1 MLKLIIW
8 CKPFA
13 KYLLVAWIMAVII
26 VSSIPHLPTLKI
38 HTARTDIRLDHLIHF
53 CEYSIMAL
61 MAFLSFSGREF
72 EMNYKKWI
80 LLTLGLILFAILD
93 ELHQKLI
100 PGRAYSIKD
109 IMSNVSG
116 ILTVLIFSI
125 VVFRMI
131 RKRQYQHYLTVDSN
145 KTITTEEPNNN

>member
-13 KYLLVAWIMAVII
+13 KYLLAAWVLAVII

-38 HTARTDIRLDHLIHF
+38 HTAKSDIRLDYLIHF
-53 CEYSIMAL
+53 CEYGIMAL
-61 MAFLSFSGREF
+61 MAFLSFAGKDF
-72 EMNYKKWI
+72 KMNYKRWI
-80 LLTLGLILFAILD
+80 LLTMGLILFAILD

-100 PGRAYSIKD
+100 PGRSFNIKD
-109 IMSNVSG
+109 ILSNISG
-116 ILTVLIFSI
+116 ILAVLVFCI

-131 RKRQYQHYLTVDSN
+131 IRKENLY
-145 KTITTEEPNNN
+145 

>member
-13 KYLLVAWIMAVII
+13 KYLLTAWVLAVII

-38 HTARTDIRLDHLIHF
+38 HTAKSDIRLDYLIHF
-53 CEYSIMAL
+53 CEYGIMAL
-61 MAFLSFSGREF
+61 MAFLSFAGKDF
-72 EMNYKKWI
+72 KMNYKRWI
-80 LLTLGLILFAILD
+80 LLTMGLILFAILD

-100 PGRAYSIKD
+100 PGRSFNIKD
-109 IMSNVSG
+109 ILSNISG
-116 ILTVLIFSI
+116 ILAVLGFCI

-131 RKRQYQHYLTVDSN
+131 IRKENLY
-145 KTITTEEPNNN
+145 

>member
-1 MLKLIIW
+1 MIRLIIW

-13 KYLLVAWIMAVII
+13 KYLLAAWIIAVII

-38 HTARTDIRLDHLIHF
+38 HTAKSDIRLDYLIHF
-53 CEYSIMAL
+53 CEYGIMAF

-80 LLTLGLILFAILD
+80 FLTLGLILFAFLD

-100 PGRAYSIKD
+100 PGRSYNIND
-109 IMSNVSG
+109 ILSNISG
-116 ILTVLIFSI
+116 ILAVLIFCI

-131 RKRQYQHYLTVDSN
+131 IRREYQH
-145 KTITTEEPNNN
+145 

>member
-13 KYLLVAWIMAVII
+13 KYLLAAWIIVVVL

-38 HTARTDIRLDHLIHF
+38 HTARSDIRLDYLIHF
-53 CEYSIMAL
+53 CEYGIMAL

-72 EMNYKKWI
+72 KMNYKKWI
-80 LLTLGLILFAILD
+80 FLTLGLILFAVLD

-100 PGRAYSIKD
+100 PGRSFNLRD
-109 IMSNVSG
+109 ILSNVSG
-116 ILTVLIFSI
+116 ILAILIFCI
-125 VVFRMI
+125 IVFRMI
-131 RKRQYQHYLTVDSN
+131 IQREYQH
-145 KTITTEEPNNN
+145 

>member
-13 KYLLVAWIMAVII
+13 KYLLAAWVLAVII

-38 HTARTDIRLDHLIHF
+38 HTAKSDIRLDYLIHF
-53 CEYSIMAL
+53 CEYGIMAL
-61 MAFLSFSGREF
+61 MAFLSFAGKDF
-72 EMNYKKWI
+72 KMNYKRWI
-80 LLTLGLILFAILD
+80 LLTVGLILFAILD

-100 PGRAYSIKD
+100 PGRSFNIKD
-109 IMSNVSG
+109 ILSNISG
-116 ILTVLIFSI
+116 ILAVLVFCI

-131 RKRQYQHYLTVDSN
+131 IRREYNH
-145 KTITTEEPNNN
+145 

>member
-1 MLKLIIW
+1 MIRLIIW

-53 CEYSIMAL
+53 CEYGIMAL

-80 LLTLGLILFAILD
+80 LLTLGLILFALLD
-93 ELHQKLI
+93 EFHQKLI
-100 PGRAYSIKD
+100 PGRSFSIKD
-109 IMSNVSG
+109 ILSNVSG
-116 ILTVLIFSI
+116 ILAALIFCI

-131 RKRQYQHYLTVDSN
+131 IRREYQH
-145 KTITTEEPNNN
+145 

>member
-13 KYLLVAWIMAVII
+13 KYLLTAWVLAVII

-38 HTARTDIRLDHLIHF
+38 HTAKSDIRLDYLIHF
-53 CEYSIMAL
+53 CEYGIMAL
-61 MAFLSFSGREF
+61 MAFLSFAGKDF
-72 EMNYKKWI
+72 KMNYKRWI
-80 LLTLGLILFAILD
+80 LLTMGLILFAILD

-100 PGRAYSIKD
+100 PGRSFNIKD
-109 IMSNVSG
+109 ILSNISG
-116 ILTVLIFSI
+116 ILAVLVFCI

-131 RKRQYQHYLTVDSN
+131 IRKENLY
-145 KTITTEEPNNN
+145 

>member
-13 KYLLVAWIMAVII
+13 KYLLAAWIMAIII

-38 HTARTDIRLDHLIHF
+38 HTARADIRLDYLIHF
-53 CEYSIMAL
+53 CEYGIMAL

-72 EMNYKKWI
+72 KMNYKKWI
-80 LLTLGLILFAILD
+80 LLTLGLILFAVLD
-93 ELHQKLI
+93 EFHQKLI
-100 PGRAYSIKD
+100 PGRSFNLKD
-109 IMSNVSG
+109 ILSNISG
-116 ILTVLIFSI
+116 ILAVLVFCI

-131 RKRQYQHYLTVDSN
+131 IRREYNH
-145 KTITTEEPNNN
+145 

>member
-1 MLKLIIW
+1 MIRLIIW

-13 KYLLVAWIMAVII
+13 KYLLAAWIIAVII

-38 HTARTDIRLDHLIHF
+38 HTAKSDIRLDYLIHF
-53 CEYSIMAL
+53 CEYGIMAF

-80 LLTLGLILFAILD
+80 FLTLGLILFAFLD

-100 PGRAYSIKD
+100 PGRSYNIKD
-109 IMSNVSG
+109 ILSNISG
-116 ILTVLIFSI
+116 ILAVLIFCI

-131 RKRQYQHYLTVDSN
+131 IRREYQH
-145 KTITTEEPNNN
+145 

>member
-13 KYLLVAWIMAVII
+13 KYLLTAWVLAVII

-38 HTARTDIRLDHLIHF
+38 HTAKSDIRLDYLIHF
-53 CEYSIMAL
+53 CEYGIMAL
-61 MAFLSFSGREF
+61 MAFLSFAGKDF
-72 EMNYKKWI
+72 KMNYKRWI
-80 LLTLGLILFAILD
+80 LLTVGLILFAILD

-100 PGRAYSIKD
+100 PGRSFNIKD
-109 IMSNVSG
+109 ILSNISG
-116 ILTVLIFSI
+116 ILAVLVFCI

-131 RKRQYQHYLTVDSN
+131 IRKENLY
-145 KTITTEEPNNN
+145 